1 MNATSPIITNSEKKG
16 LVILIIHMLIWTI
29 APAIFMKEKSS
40 IQMTSVSSQIENST
54 SFNSRYNNKSQD
66 VKMNRADTP
75 THFNMYKFNP
85 NHLNEEMAKDFQIP
99 KKTYHNINKYLL
111 KGGHF
116 RTKTDLLKIYGLSNE
131 IYSRLE
137 PFMEIPPVVHR
148 QSFNDWNEQPSDKR
162 INLNEVNAWGLIR
175 GTGMD
180 TVLAFRIIKYRNSL
194 GGFVKLEQLKEVFGV
209 NDSLYSVLSQK
220 LLPEGKI
227 RRINL
232 NASTFS
238 ELSKH
243 PYIKSSR
250 AKLIISYLSQHR
262 NCENFDFLKSSYRK
276 DTHHYR
282 LLPYYLEIRS
292 DSLVPQ

>member
-1 MNATSPIITNSEKKG
+1 MKASSPLISKSEKKG
-16 LVILIIHMLIWTI
+16 LVTVIIHMLIWTI
-29 APAIFMKEKSS
+29 APALFKKENNS
-40 IQMTSVSSQIENST
+40 IQMTSDTSQTANSN
-54 SFNSRYNNKSQD
+54 SFKNKNIYNGQD
-66 VKMNRADTP
+66 VNMNRVDTP
-75 THFNMYKFNP
+75 THFKMYKFNP

-111 KGGHF
+111 KGGRF
-116 RTKTDLLKIYGLSNE
+116 STKTDLLKIYGLSNE

-137 PFMEIPPVVHR
+137 PFMEIPPLEHR
-148 QSFNDWNEQPSDKR
+148 QSFIDWNEQPSDKR

-194 GGFVKLEQLKEVFGV
+194 GGFVELEQLKEVFGV
-209 NDSLYSVLSQK
+209 NDSLYSELSQK

-243 PYIKSSR
+243 PYIKSGR

-262 NCENFDFLKSSYRK
+262 RCENFDFLKSSYRK
-276 DTHHYR
+276 DTHQYR
-282 LLPYYLEIRS
+282 LLPFYLEIRS